1 MPMPNGMPI
10 LYILMRTDLASL
22 NPGKM
27 AAQASHAAN
36 MAVGFGRRVAPTLVN
51 DWEKETPSYCGTTIV
66 LDGGSMDSIND
77 IIEEINVKNF
87 DSDTKIATGIW
98 HDPSYPLRDG
108 NFTHLI
114 PLDVCGWVFTRAG
127 EPAQQILSSLE
138 LHP

>member
-36 MAVGFGRRVAPTLVN
+36 MSVGSGRKDAPNLVYA
-51 DWEKETPSYCGTTIV
+51 WERETPSHCGTTIV
-66 LDGGSMDSIND
+66 LDGGSMENIND
-77 IIEEINVKNF
+77 IINEIAVKNF
-87 DSDTKIATGIW
+87 GSDAEFSYGIW

-127 EPAQQILSSLE
+127 DPAQQVLSTLE